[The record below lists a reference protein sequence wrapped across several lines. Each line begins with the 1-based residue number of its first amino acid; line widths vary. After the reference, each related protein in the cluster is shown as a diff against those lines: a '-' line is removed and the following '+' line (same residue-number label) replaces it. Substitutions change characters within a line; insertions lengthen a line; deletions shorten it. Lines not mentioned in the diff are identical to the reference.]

1 MWRVW
6 ALLLVSAVL
15 GAEEFLQGDDAEGL
29 ERHWDDLRVLTR
41 CPACG
46 GGLRLIAALTDPAS
60 IRRYLH
66 GGGLPTQP
74 PPRNPPRSPPQ
85 QQWDFAA

>member
-6 ALLLVSAVL
+6 ALLLVSPVL

-66 GGGLPTQP
+66 DGRTTDPAPPLNLPRP
-74 PPRNPPRSPPQ
+74 PPQ